1 MKRTG
6 KVICAMIV
14 LLQSVAAVS
23 GNSRSLR
30 KWGNLRKYEG
40 EQALLQS
47 LRL

>member
-23 GNSRSLR
+23 CGEQQSPSDLILPSGYRSLF
-30 KWGNLRKYEG
+30 NFET
-40 EQALLQS
+40 
-47 LRL
+47 